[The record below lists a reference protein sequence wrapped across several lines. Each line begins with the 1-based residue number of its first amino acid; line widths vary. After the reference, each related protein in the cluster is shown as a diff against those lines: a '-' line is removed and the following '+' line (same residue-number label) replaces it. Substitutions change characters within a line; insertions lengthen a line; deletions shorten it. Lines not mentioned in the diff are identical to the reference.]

1 MADSTAK
8 DSSKVA
14 DTADLATVS
23 SHVNGGAQSVE
34 VDDAYLRASKS
45 TKFYRSVLFQ
55 MMLFGA
61 LSFVGPAMSDA
72 ISNLG
77 GGGLSTP
84 YLANLATALNYA
96 AGCVMTLFGGPLI
109 NKFGIKWS
117 CIIAAVAMPL
127 AGSAYYVNA
136 KYDIDWYLLFARL
149 IGGFTSGFLYV
160 AETTAMLSYPEQND
174 RGFYLGIWSAMR
186 NSGSVIGGAINFS
199 TNYSTSS
206 AGGIAWST
214 YLIFVAFEC
223 TGVIWAFL
231 LSPTRRVRRPNGSEI
246 PMSGSISWKQE
257 FAALWRHMQ
266 RRKVPSL
273 SHTGRD
279 VVRMDI
285 DVIFQTWLIAL
296 PAFYSFFYGGTMGTY
311 LSLHFSVRARALSS
325 LITPTITIPMVL
337 AYGKL
342 LDTARWSQSRRAW
355 ISFAMWS
362 IPQAAGF
369 IWIGIEYGKFGL
381 SKPALDYEEHGAKW
395 AEAYLP
401 YLFMFTTGYW
411 TQLSLYWILGTFSTD
426 VGSTSRTGGLFRA
439 FETAGQ
445 AVSYALNS
453 STGADPKIP
462 FLVNCAIFALTIPC
476 MVFLIRLVPEAPAST
491 DVDAG
496 DLGVI
501 EGVAN
506 TKHVAQDGS
515 DDHGA

>member
-14 DTADLATVS
+14 DTADLAAVS
-23 SHVNGGAQSVE
+23 SRVNGGAQGVE

-55 MMLFGA
+55 MILFGA

-117 CIIAAVAMPL
+117 CMIAAVAMPL

-174 RGFYLGIWSAMR
+174 RGFYLGVWSAMR

-223 TGVIWAFL
+223 TGVVWAFL
-231 LSPTRRVRRPNGSEI
+231 LSPTRRVRRPNGSKI

-266 RRKVPSL
+266 RRK
-273 SHTGRD
+273 
-279 VVRMDI
+279 
-285 DVIFQTWLIAL
+285 TWLIAL

-325 LITPTITIPMVL
+325 LITPTVTIPMVL

-355 ISFAMWS
+355 ISFATWS
-362 IPQAAGF
+362 IPQAACF

-381 SKPALDYEEHGAKW
+381 SKPALDYDEHGARW

-401 YLFMFTTGYW
+401 YLFIFTTGYW

-453 STGADPKIP
+453 TTGADPKIP
-462 FLVNCAIFALTIPC
+462 FLVNCAVFALTIPC
-476 MVFLIRLVPEAPAST
+476 MVLLIRLVPEAPAST

-501 EGVAN
+501 EGVPS
-506 TKHVAQDGS
+506 TKQVAQDGS
-515 DDHGA
+515 DDNRA

>member
-1 MADSTAK
+1 MASSSPSK
-8 DSSKVA
+8 DNTKV
-14 DTADLATVS
+14 DDADLAAVP
-23 SHVNGGAQSVE
+23 SHINDGVQHDI
-34 VDDAYLRASKS
+34 DDAYLRA
-45 TKFYRSVLFQ
+45 TKFTKFWRSVLWQ
-55 MMLFGA
+55 MILFGA

-84 YLANLATALNYA
+84 YLANLATSLNYA
-96 AGCVMTLFGGPLI
+96 AGCLMTLFGGPLI

-117 CIIAAVAMPL
+117 CMVAAVAMPL

-136 KYDIDWYLLFARL
+136 KYDVDWYLLFARL

-160 AETTAMLSYPEQND
+160 AETTAMLSYPKPND

-186 NSGSVIGGAINFS
+186 NSGSVMGGAINFS
-199 TNYSTSS
+199 TNYSKGS

-231 LSPTRRVRRPNGSEI
+231 LSPTARVRRRDGSKI
-246 PMSGSISWKQE
+246 PMSPSTTWRRE
-257 FAALWRHMQ
+257 FAALWKHAQ
-266 RRKVPSL
+266 RKK
-273 SHTGRD
+273 
-279 VVRMDI
+279 
-285 DVIFQTWLIAL
+285 TWLVFI

-325 LITPTITIPMVL
+325 LIMPSVTIPLVI

-362 IPQAAGF
+362 IPQAACF
-369 IWIGIEYGKFGL
+369 VWIGIEYGKFGS
-381 SKPALDYEEHGAKW
+381 SKPALDYELYGTPKDVDFLRMHELTVFSHRHGRRW
-395 AEAYLP
+395 AEAYIP
-401 YLFMFTTGYW
+401 YLIIFSTGYW

-426 VGSTSRTGGLFRA
+426 VGSSSRTGGLFRA

-445 AVSYALNS
+445 AVSYAINTNS
-453 STGADPKIP
+453 SADPKVAFI
-462 FLVNCAIFALTIPC
+462 VNCAVLALTIPC
-476 MVFLIRLVPEAPAST
+476 MVFLIRLVPEAPADT
-491 DVDAG
+491 DIDAG

-501 EGVAN
+501 DGVPNKGQTLAE
-506 TKHVAQDGS
+506 APEERRD
-515 DDHGA
+515 